1 MKIITIAFCVWL
13 ASAVIRAMRDNAR
26 ERRRVEEAQRRAAE
40 IERMRSEWREEQK
53 RNAER
58 TAAMIALEREQM
70 RQREVERKQAEWNRK
85 QEEKAERE
93 RRERMAA
100 DAKLAKEQEKLAKRV
115 AALECKVR
123 KLDRNI
129 TATNER
135 IGEYYGRLDWY
146 LLQQSGTV
154 SSGKEFRKWQDK
166 IENVTDQIRKAEN
179 KIADMKDA
187 KAMAEREMEVA

>member
-1 MKIITIAFCVWL
+1 MKIITIAFCLWL

-26 ERRRVEEAQRRAAE
+26 ERRRAAEAQRRAAE
-40 IERMRSEWREEQK
+40 VERMRYEWREEQK

-100 DAKLAKEQEKLAKRV
+100 DAKLAKRV
-115 AALECKVR
+115 EALECKVR

-146 LLQQSGTV
+146 LLQQSGTM

-179 KIADMKDA
+179 KISDMKDA